1 MFLQILQNWQENIC
15 VRVSFAIKLQAWSL
29 ATSLNTESGT
39 GAFLWLLRYLNIYFA
54 NVCEGLPRKNRIF
67 TRVSLCNI
75 LGIYYKRNA
84 QLFYYKGT
92 SLYIPL
98 KILERVN
105 GLFFRIPLSCCF
117 WKYLADKNMF
127 KVDNKGM
134 FQKCHLGVFIICL
147 ENIFEIYGG
156 F

>member
-1 MFLQILQNWQENIC
+1 MCI
-15 VRVSFAIKLQAWSL
+15 RVSFAIKLQAWRI

-75 LGIYYKRNA
+75 LAIYYKRNT
-84 QLFYYKGT
+84 QLFYYEGT

-98 KILERVN
+98 KILGRVN
-105 GLFFRIPLSCCF
+105 RLFFRIPLSCCF
-117 WKYLADKNMF
+117 WKYPSW
-127 KVDNKGM
+127 
-134 FQKCHLGVFIICL
+134 QKHVQSRQQRNVSRMSFGCIYNLLGKYFWNLWRIL
-147 ENIFEIYGG
+147 IFLNP
-156 F
+156 